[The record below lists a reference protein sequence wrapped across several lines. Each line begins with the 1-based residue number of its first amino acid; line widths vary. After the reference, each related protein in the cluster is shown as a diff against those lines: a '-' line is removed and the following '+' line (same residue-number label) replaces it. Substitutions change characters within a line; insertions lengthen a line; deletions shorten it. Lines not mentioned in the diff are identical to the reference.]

1 MFHVCCVYLFKV
13 KVARVLK
20 MATTIEIQIQKEFA
34 LGRLGALFK
43 GGLNILW
50 ILTLKYGF
58 GPGYWD
64 FQETGPWYFVLFF
77 LKTAVDQYFAFI
89 KGWRFFFGVI
99 FVKFCN
105 PVLCERN
112 RQRISVLNC
121 PDVSLFSE
129 PDRLVIF
136 C

>member
-1 MFHVCCVYLFKV
+1 MLHVCCVYLFKV

-64 FQETGPWYFVLFF
+64 FQEMGPWYFVLFF

-89 KGWRFFFGVI
+89 KGWRFFSVSYLLN
-99 FVKFCN
+99 FVTQYYVKEQIENQCFKLSRC
-105 PVLCERN
+105 LA
-112 RQRISVLNC
+112 LLL
-121 PDVSLFSE
+121 SLIDS
-129 PDRLVIF
+129 
-136 C
+136 